1 MEFIEIDI
9 SEIIPKLDKLTLE
22 TKPFWGDMSAQRM
35 VEHLTDTIKIASGK
49 IKFPLEVPEDK
60 IEKMQAFL
68 DSDKPMARGIVVPFA
83 KKNEELRNEEIELA
97 IDEFLLEWLD
107 FDEHYAENESRTEAH
122 PYYGQLNYQQWC
134 RLHSKHLTHHFEQF
148 GILD

>member
-9 SEIIPKLDKLTLE
+9 SEIIPKLDKLTSE
-22 TKPFWGDMSAQRM
+22 TKPLWGDMSAQRM

-49 IKFPLEVPEDK
+49 TKFPLEVPEDK
-60 IEKMQAFL
+60 IEKMQEFL
-68 DSDKPMARGIVVPFA
+68 NSDKPMARGIVVPFA
-83 KKNEELRNEEIELA
+83 KKDEALRNEEIELA

-107 FDEHYAENESRTEAH
+107 FDEHYAENEGRTESH
-122 PYYGQLNYQQWC
+122 PYYGQLNYNQWC
-134 RLHSKHLTHHFEQF
+134 RLHAKHLTHHFEQF